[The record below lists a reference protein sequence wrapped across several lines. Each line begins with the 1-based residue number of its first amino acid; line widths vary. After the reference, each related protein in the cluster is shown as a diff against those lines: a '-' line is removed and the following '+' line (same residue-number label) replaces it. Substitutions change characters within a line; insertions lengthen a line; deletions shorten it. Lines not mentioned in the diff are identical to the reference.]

1 MEFYQL
7 AYFREI
13 ARQKHFTRA
22 AARLNISQP
31 ALSHQIHNL
40 EAELGTPLLVR
51 GRNQTQLT
59 PAGEVLLQYI
69 VELFAQ
75 KEVAKQTVSDAAQ
88 LRGGR
93 LIIATISVANAFLI
107 SEVISR
113 FRQQFPMVEL
123 VLLEKTSEGVTEM
136 VESGQAE
143 LGFLQLPLKGSK
155 RLDAQALVTEPF
167 VMLVSSTHATARQKS
182 VRLAQFAGETFVF
195 STGRAGDTAYAA
207 CRATG
212 FEPRVVCE
220 SNEDDAIRLLVVAG
234 LGVAIVAKQAARE
247 LPKGVV
253 AIALR
258 TPRIERTLG
267 MISRHGQKLSTPAEK
282 FASLLCAGVR
292 G

>member
-107 SEVISR
+107 SEAISR

-155 RLDAQALVTEPF
+155 RLDEIMQEMDKTETELANKRLSNE
-167 VMLVSSTHATARQKS
+167 MIRRQK
-182 VRLAQFAGETFVF
+182 
-195 STGRAGDTAYAA
+195 DIM
-207 CRATG
+207 
-212 FEPRVVCE
+212 
-220 SNEDDAIRLLVVAG
+220 NRLLEFEKAEREQEQDEQRQ
-234 LGVAIVAKQAARE
+234 AQSAQHQPAK
-247 LPKGVV
+247 LPPAMEEYLKKRRAEVDLYRTVSPALKPYYKNLVEEYLKGV
-253 AIALR
+253 
-258 TPRIERTLG
+258 
-267 MISRHGQKLSTPAEK
+267 K
-282 FASLLCAGVR
+282 
-292 G
+292 